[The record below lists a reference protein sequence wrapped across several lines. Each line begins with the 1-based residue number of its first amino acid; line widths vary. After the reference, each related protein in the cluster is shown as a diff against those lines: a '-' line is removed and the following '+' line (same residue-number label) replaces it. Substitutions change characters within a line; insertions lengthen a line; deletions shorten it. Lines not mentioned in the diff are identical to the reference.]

1 MLPPEIMVTIRQTG
15 SQPDGSAP
23 YLAVTARS
31 SGDEICSNS
40 FDFQPDLL
48 IDIEPQW
55 MLERA
60 VPRYNGETIKRG
72 PADGERLDEQE
83 AKLAAYGQRLYGFLF
98 GDGGKLKAF
107 LEFNDS
113 YRRQARLTL
122 ALHGNASALWRLPW
136 EYLHDGD
143 DFLVLHGRFLL
154 SRVPYGL
161 AEMQPPSAPLPLRI
175 LVVIAAPD
183 DQKPLDTEEEIGV
196 IQAALDEAVRAGR
209 VQVEYLDDATL
220 PAIGEALRRFRPHV
234 LHYTGHGKYDEKAER
249 SFLALEDDSG
259 KTKNAGIKELR
270 PHLKDARDL
279 RLVVLSGCQTAR
291 TSDVDAFSG
300 VATGLLRESIP
311 AVLAMQ
317 YSILD
322 QSGIKLAQA
331 FYAALAQGETPAQA
345 AQRARLAL
353 WQFDEGP
360 GYDWGVP
367 ALYLRAQGM
376 RLVDPDVGTQRAVP
390 LHERAA
396 ALDVGGLPLPPYFVG
411 RKPELRALRRALRDR
426 HCNAVFVRGIGGMG
440 KSSLAAKLMQ
450 RPGTE
455 TDGALVVRCHQV
467 DPLDIPAKLARF
479 LEAQGIAGHAEAAA
493 LLLDSRQPP
502 ADRARQALT
511 LIADRRYL
519 FVFDNLESVMDIPTL
534 SPRGRGEFCLRRGQ
548 PRPGWPLRRP
558 VERPLAGPVPL
569 HRALPLARA
578 GRAPGPGHRRRDPP
592 AGPQRP
598 PDDHAHGQ
606 SAPPAPRAA
615 PDQNR
620 SVRKS
625 GRPPQEHRTAGR
637 LAGQRTGDRSA
648 GRPQPGRPADPGMGK
663 LFPARPAGP
672 VELRR
677 APGPDPPQH
686 LSHPA

>member
-15 SQPDGSAP
+15 SQPDGSNP

-55 MLERA
+55 MLEKA
-60 VPRYNGETIKRG
+60 VPRHHGETVKRG
-72 PADGERLDEQE
+72 PADAGRLTDEE

-98 GDGGKLKAF
+98 GDGQKLEAF

-122 ALHGNASALWRLPW
+122 ALHGNAAALWRLPW
-136 EYLHDGD
+136 EYLHDGH

-154 SRVPYGL
+154 SRVPHGL
-161 AEMQPPSAPLPLRI
+161 GEMQPSPAPLPLRI

-196 IQAALDEAVRAGR
+196 IQTALDEAVRAGR

-220 PAIGEALRRFRPHV
+220 PAIGEALRRFQPHV
-234 LHYTGHGKYDEKAER
+234 LHYTGHGKYDEEAER

-259 KTKNAGIKELR
+259 KTKPAGIKELR
-270 PHLKDARDL
+270 PYLKDARDL
-279 RLVVLSGCQTAR
+279 RLVLLSGCQTAC

-331 FYAALAQGETPAQA
+331 FYAALAWGETPAQA
-345 AQRARLAL
+345 AQHARLAL

-376 RLVDPDVGTQRAVP
+376 RLIDPDVGTQRAVP

-426 HCNAVFVRGIGGMG
+426 HCNALLVRGIGGMG

-455 TDGALVVRCHQV
+455 TDGALVVRCDQV

-493 LLLDSRQPP
+493 LLLDSRLPP
-502 ADRARQALT
+502 ADRARQAVAR
-511 LIADRRYL
+511 IADRRYL
-519 FVFDNLESVMDIPTL
+519 FVFDNLESVMNI
-534 SPRGRGEFCLRRGQ
+534 
-548 PRPGWPLRRP
+548 
-558 VERPLAGPVPL
+558 
-569 HRALPLARA
+569 
-578 GRAPGPGHRRRDPP
+578 PP
-592 AGPQRP
+592 A
-598 PDDHAHGQ
+598 
-606 SAPPAPRAA
+606 
-615 PDQNR
+615 
-620 SVRKS
+620 S
-625 GRPPQEHRTAGR
+625 G
-637 LAGQRTGDRSA
+637 GDR
-648 GRPQPGRPADPGMGK
+648 GGG
-663 LFPARPAGP
+663 
-672 VELRR
+672 E
-677 APGPDPPQH
+677 
-686 LSHPA
+686 